1 MSIQAHRA
9 NHQLLAKMKTTLCH
23 CVRARGLP
31 SKSPLI
37 NQLQVA
43 KYSDFSISQDK
54 GESPKD
60 LVYDCVLQGLNLVAK
75 QAALP
80 LLDHLFTWRRE
91 ALVRATRAGGE
102 MIVLR
107 KRVRL
112 SRAIGGCKAIVRDWH
127 GMPQ

>member
-1 MSIQAHRA
+1 MI
-9 NHQLLAKMKTTLCH
+9 
-23 CVRARGLP
+23 
-31 SKSPLI
+31 
-37 NQLQVA
+37 
-43 KYSDFSISQDK
+43 QDK

-60 LVYDCVLQGLNLVAK
+60 PVYDCVLQGLNLVAK

-112 SRAIGGCKAIVRDWH
+112 SCVNARSKDNMKPHRLPCRSW
-127 GMPQ
+127 